1 MIISNRARR
10 ISLRNAGLLGSLG
23 CALVL
28 GASLVA
34 KDHGT
39 KQGTHGQQH
48 FRFEAISDKSLKLW
62 QGEQPVLVY
71 NHGVMTSQSAPKAK
85 GRSSYFHPIYGL
97 NGEVLTDDFPKD
109 HVNHRGLHW
118 A

>member
-1 MIISNRARR
+1 MGTIKETFMIISNHTLR
-10 ISLRNAGLLGSLG
+10 ISFRNAGFLGSLG

-28 GASLVA
+28 GAASLVA

-39 KQGTHGQQH
+39 KQGSDAGQQH

-62 QGEQPVLVY
+62 QGEHPVLVY
-71 NHGVMTSQSAPKAK
+71 NHGVMTSQSAPKAQ

-97 NGEVLTDDFPKD
+97 EGEVLTDDF
-109 HVNHRGLHW
+109 
-118 A
+118 